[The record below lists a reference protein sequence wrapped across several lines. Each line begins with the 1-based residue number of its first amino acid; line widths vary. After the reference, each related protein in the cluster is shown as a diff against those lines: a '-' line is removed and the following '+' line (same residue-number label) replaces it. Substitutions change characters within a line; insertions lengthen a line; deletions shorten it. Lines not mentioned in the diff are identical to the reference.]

1 MALLYFHPQ
10 TKHLECSQLDSRF
23 LPIYLKMVKF
33 LRMPNCYQGKNGRIR
48 LFYIITHHSIYG
60 MSVYSKGTK

>member
-1 MALLYFHPQ
+1 MQ
-10 TKHLECSQLDSRF
+10 
-23 LPIYLKMVKF
+23 PIGFTIFAYLFKMVKF
-33 LRMPNCYQGKNGRIR
+33 LRMPNCYQGKNGNIR